1 MAGVYF
7 HIPFCKQACHYCD
20 FHFSTSLKY
29 KQEMLQA
36 IAHELKLQ
44 ADFLPTN
51 QINTV
56 YFGGGTPSLLT
67 AKEIDFLIHELAQY
81 YNITSDAEITLEA
94 NPDDLDKEKIS
105 SLTHTDINRLSIG
118 VQSFYDEDLRWMN
131 RAHCAQ
137 EAETAIKRAQDT
149 GFANITADLIYGF
162 PMLTDEKW
170 ANNVNK
176 LAHFQIPHISAYN
189 LTVEPRT
196 ALAHFIAKGKQAT
209 PDEEQGARQ
218 FTWLI
223 ERLVEEGYQHYE
235 ISNFAK
241 PNRYAIHNTNY
252 WQAIPYLGL
261 GPSAHSYNGLNR
273 QWNVNH
279 NTKYIRA
286 IMENTLPAEVETLSI
301 TDRLN
306 EYIMTSLR
314 TMWGLSLSYVQSTFG
329 FTIYQNLLKQVRPFI
344 AKQYIQETEEHLILT
359 TQGKLMADHI
369 AATLFADKEGIY
381 EED

>member
-149 GFANITADLIYGF
+149 GFENITADLIYGF

-369 AATLFADKEGIY
+369 AATLFADKEEIY

>member
-149 GFANITADLIYGF
+149 GFENITADLIYGF

-223 ERLVEEGYQHYE
+223 ERLIEEGYQHYE

-369 AATLFADKEGIY
+369 AATLFADKEEIY